1 MTDGDDAAPVA
12 DTGSTP
18 WPARLQ
24 AWLVPPLPPDL
35 EEPLAREIADRN
47 RLRLLV
53 VAPFVLLGH
62 AIHVA
67 IYRTSAVDRT
77 SLPPQVTGWRDAVA
91 TVHAATFVV
100 TLTLTFLLL
109 RYGRGLTAASD
120 VYAMGVLLF
129 LLLTGKHPF
138 EQGRT
143 MHGLVFSHL

>member
-77 SLPPQVTGWRDAVA
+77 SL
-91 TVHAATFVV
+91 
-100 TLTLTFLLL
+100 LL